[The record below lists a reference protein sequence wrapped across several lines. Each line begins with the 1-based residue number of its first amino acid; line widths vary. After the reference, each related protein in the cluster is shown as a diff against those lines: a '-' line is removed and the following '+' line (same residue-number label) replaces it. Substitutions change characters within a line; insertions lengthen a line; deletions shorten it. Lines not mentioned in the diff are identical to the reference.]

1 MYKNKII
8 KSIIFAVVITL
19 ELLWLLLSLE
29 FIENKNGFAYIRK
42 VFDKFNYPIS
52 LLSINDFLQITFILI
67 AAIIIFFVI
76 MAVGAAIAGLGEK
89 ISEKITQTET

>member
-8 KSIIFAVVITL
+8 KAIIFAVVVTF
-19 ELLWLLLSLE
+19 ELLWLLFSLE

-52 LLSINDFLQITFILI
+52 LLSINDFLQITFSLI
-67 AAIIIFFVI
+67 AVIIIFFVI
-76 MAVGAAIAGLGEK
+76 MAVGAGVY
-89 ISEKITQTET
+89 

>member
-19 ELLWLLLSLE
+19 ELLWLLLSLQ

-67 AAIIIFFVI
+67 AAIIVFFVI

-89 ISEKITQTET
+89 ISEKITQIET

>member
-29 FIENKNGFAYIRK
+29 FIENKNGFAYIKK